1 MSSIDDMRRGQGA
14 HAPGGVPHAGERGL
28 SLVELVVGMALLS
41 IVMAGVFGAMTE
53 AIRAND
59 TVKMSTA
66 MNNNLR
72 VAMDL
77 MVRDMLQAGQG
88 LPSGKV
94 ISIPSG
100 DGALPIVRPGPV
112 GTDYTFDPDATSL
125 PAVTVGAGMGPL
137 IDGRPT
143 DMVTLLAA
151 DNVLNQVEV
160 TELTATSLRLS
171 PEIINDDMP
180 DVAGDNVRVGDLI
193 MLTKG
198 SISTLKYVTDVEG
211 NELFFE
217 EGDPLELNQAGA
229 ENGTLAQYI
238 AAAPADVAACPQPPR
253 PCDFQVVPTVATR
266 IRMISYYL
274 ETPNDD
280 TCDLRLIRRINA
292 NPPTVVAFAIDGFNL
307 TYDLVDGVDNRVE
320 VAMTQADLDG
330 TGACAPAACSQ
341 NQIRKV
347 NVMLTGRSTQ
357 PHPQTREFL
366 RNTLVTQ
373 VSLRNLALVDRYS

>member
-1 MSSIDDMRRGQGA
+1 MK
-14 HAPGGVPHAGERGL
+14 PGRGERGL
-28 SLVELVVGMALLS
+28 SLVELVIGMAL
-41 IVMAGVFGAMTE
+41 MALVLTGVFGAMTE
-53 AIRAND
+53 AIRANE

-77 MVRDMLQAGQG
+77 LVRDMLQAGQG

-94 ISIPSG
+94 VSIPSG
-100 DGALPIVRPGPV
+100 DGALPIVRPGPL
-112 GTDYTFDPDATSL
+112 GTNYTFDPESTTL
-125 PAVTVGAGMGPL
+125 PAVTVGAGMGPVVNGL
-137 IDGRPT
+137 AT
-143 DMVTLLAA
+143 DMVTLLGA

-160 TELTATSLRLS
+160 IELTASSLRLT
-171 PEIINDDMP
+171 PDVINDDLP

-198 SISTLKYVTDVEG
+198 SLSTLKFVTGVEG
-211 NELFFE
+211 DELFFE

-238 AAAPADVAACPQPPR
+238 AAAPVDVAACPLPPR
-253 PCDFQVVPTVATR
+253 PCDFEIVPSVATR

-274 ETPNDD
+274 ETPGDD
-280 TCDLRLIRRINA
+280 ARDLRLIRRINA
-292 NPPTVVAFAIDGFNL
+292 NPPTVVAFAIDDFAL
-307 TYDLVDGVDNRVE
+307 SYDLVDGVNNRVE
-320 VAMTQADLDG
+320 VAMTAADLDG
-330 TGACAPAACSQ
+330 VGACAPSACSE
-341 NQIRKV
+341 NQIRKI
-347 NVMLTGRSTQ
+347 NVTLTGRSTQ
-357 PHPQTREFL
+357 PHPQTRQFL